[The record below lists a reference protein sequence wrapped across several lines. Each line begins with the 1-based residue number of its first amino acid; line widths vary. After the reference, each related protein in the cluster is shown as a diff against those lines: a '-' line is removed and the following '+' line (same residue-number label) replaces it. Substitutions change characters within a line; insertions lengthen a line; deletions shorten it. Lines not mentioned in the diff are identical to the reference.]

1 VLFPIERYLPLGTNV
16 ADSSRNFS
24 QQCSMDS
31 WARYSIFLCARCI
44 EIKLERE
51 EALRSDDNSHS
62 RDFPTRWKGLWDE
75 LQYWRVNRPLELC
88 PLFKMPAGGPA
99 GFNEK
104 SFPTVIFSTTS
115 GNCANQLH
123 HASALLLLQCKP
135 KTVKFTD
142 SRGSTNSKLW
152 HAHQIWALPLVL
164 TVRNTVT

>member
-1 VLFPIERYLPLGTNV
+1 
-16 ADSSRNFS
+16 
-24 QQCSMDS
+24 MDS

-88 PLFKMPAGGPA
+88 PLFEMPAGGPA

-115 GNCANQLH
+115 GNCANQLRH
-123 HASALLLLQCKP
+123 VSALLLLQCKP
-135 KTVKFTD
+135 KTVKFTH